1 MAKIS
6 AVRTRTPHSLTQS
19 RVDAFSSKTLL
30 IILRFAD
37 FATRTCSQASD
48 FDRACRNICINR
60 DWRNR
65 CLIWCGFAPPR
76 SMDAPTAS
84 ICTGKTCA
92 SVARRSSVCMD
103 WMHGRSR
110 PTIPTANARLAWTEA
125 VTNLRDGRVPD
136 EAYEKVRTVFTEKEL
151 AYQAQ
156 KRELKQGA

>member
-1 MAKIS
+1 
-6 AVRTRTPHSLTQS
+6 
-19 RVDAFSSKTLL
+19 
-30 IILRFAD
+30 
-37 FATRTCSQASD
+37 
-48 FDRACRNICINR
+48 
-60 DWRNR
+60 
-65 CLIWCGFAPPR
+65 
-76 SMDAPTAS
+76 
-84 ICTGKTCA
+84 
-92 SVARRSSVCMD
+92 MD